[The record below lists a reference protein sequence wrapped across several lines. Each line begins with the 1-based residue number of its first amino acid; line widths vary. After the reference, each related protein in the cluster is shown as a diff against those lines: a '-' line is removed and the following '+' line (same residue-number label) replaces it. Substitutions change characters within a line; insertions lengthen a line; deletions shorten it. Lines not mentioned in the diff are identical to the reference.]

1 MPYCVPTCKGC
12 REAGSCPKGELPA
25 SAYVPALARKP
36 PRRAAVKATYPHDA
50 NPDYTYL
57 VCGHVTD
64 KGEILAYSV
73 WQPKGKPDSYY
84 CGKCGKWVKKI
95 PKPQPQALTSE
106 PMF

>member
-12 REAGSCPKGELPA
+12 REAGSCHRGELPA
-25 SAYVPALARKP
+25 SAYVPTPPRKP

-57 VCGHVTD
+57 VCGHITD
-64 KGEILAYSV
+64 KDEILAFSV
-73 WQPKGKPDSYY
+73 WAPKPPPVKFY
-84 CGKCGKWVKKI
+84 CSKCGKWVRKLEKSL
-95 PKPQPQALTSE
+95 PQALTAD

>member
-1 MPYCVPTCKGC
+1 MPYCIPTCKGC

-25 SAYVPALARKP
+25 SAYAPLPRKAA

-57 VCGHVTD
+57 VCGHITD
-64 KGEILAYSV
+64 KGEILLFSV
-73 WQPKGKPDSYY
+73 WQGKDKDKYY
-84 CGKCGKWVKKI
+84 CTKCGAWRKKI
-95 PKPQPQALTSE
+95 PKPVVAALADA